1 MAKKKS
7 FPKTLFA
14 FETTDIADDPI
25 ILTAETPE
33 DISEEYADSPVAVYQ
48 LIAVGKLNVE
58 KSIDAK
64 PVKKISIGKKK

>member
-1 MAKKKS
+1 MAKKPK

-33 DISEEYADSPVAVYQ
+33 DISEDYADSPVAVYQ

-58 KSIDAK
+58 KSVDAK
-64 PVKKISIGKKK
+64 PVKKLKVGR